1 MSDSTV
7 FNNGV
12 HIDPERPADGKSAGL
27 SYLYQLKP

>member
-12 HIDPERPADGKSAGL
+12 HIDPSEPAGRQILLARSI
-27 SYLYQLKP
+27 YINN